1 MDPEVKMTPKRM
13 TQTAMVSFMIP
24 QTKEERRGAIK
35 PNPNMGT
42 DMSASPALK
51 PRRKTK
57 PSRRMAQESEMKA
70 KMMPGKVNTIANM
83 YETKKPVIE
92 IGAEP
97 EYLLYSD
104 NNTSMCGRQTGYTEP
119 GSSRQDP
126 EMALQIKPA
135 PALSAQPMARRQGGQ
150 VTRESG
156 AEPIAALMTGTALT
170 GVGGSHLVTEKIQK
184 QFETQK

>member
-1 MDPEVKMTPKRM
+1 
-13 TQTAMVSFMIP
+13 
-24 QTKEERRGAIK
+24 
-35 PNPNMGT
+35 
-42 DMSASPALK
+42 
-51 PRRKTK
+51 
-57 PSRRMAQESEMKA
+57 MKA

-119 GSSRQDP
+119 GSSRNDP
-126 EMALQIKPA
+126 EMALQTKP
-135 PALSAQPMARRQGGQ
+135 SAQPMARQQGGQ

-170 GVGGSHLVTEKIQK
+170 GMGGSHLVTEEIQK

>member
-1 MDPEVKMTPKRM
+1 
-13 TQTAMVSFMIP
+13 
-24 QTKEERRGAIK
+24 
-35 PNPNMGT
+35 
-42 DMSASPALK
+42 
-51 PRRKTK
+51 
-57 PSRRMAQESEMKA
+57 MKA
-70 KMMPGKVNTIANM
+70 KVMPGKVNTIAKM
-83 YETKKPVIE
+83 YGTKKSAIE

-97 EYLLYSD
+97 EDMLYSD

-119 GSSRQDP
+119 GSSHQDP

-170 GVGGSHLVTEKIQK
+170 GVGGIHLVTEKIQK
-184 QFETQK
+184 QF